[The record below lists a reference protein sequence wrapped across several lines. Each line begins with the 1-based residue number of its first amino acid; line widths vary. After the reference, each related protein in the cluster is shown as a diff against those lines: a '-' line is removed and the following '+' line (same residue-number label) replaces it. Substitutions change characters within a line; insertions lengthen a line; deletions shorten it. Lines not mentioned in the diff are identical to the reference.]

1 MEVYFTQNL
10 FLNYIARFSYIC
22 CNWQNSMIVFVLSA
36 NINSLNNITI
46 LLQTLRRRTKGVEW
60 YQTALWK
67 KAIPFSKLFFH
78 TVSLWK
84 PWSTDCKKKKKK
96 KSPLLLFHYFDLII
110 CYHDL
115 ITPYFEII
123 TWNKELLYWNAAIL
137 AQNYNIFCSNSWN
150 EILLKKNEILHWK
163 NNRIARVIKS
173 K

>member
-46 LLQTLRRRTKGVEW
+46 LLQILRRRTKGW
-60 YQTALWK
+60 NDTKLHCGK
-67 KAIPFSKLFFH
+67 KQFRFPSFFSIQCPYG
-78 TVSLWK
+78 S
-84 PWSTDCKKKKKK
+84 PEAQKKK